1 MKCYIASFFDTRAR
15 IKPHADALWAKGHE
29 ITSSW
34 LQEVARPE
42 GMTREEF
49 WKKLAIKDLAEI
61 NAADLLILDTFDV
74 TPRGGREVELGF
86 ALGRFQ
92 TKSIYL
98 VGPVRNVFHTLVDR
112 HYDTWD
118 ALLADIPDV
127 VDKPENPSGEMSPK
141 PASDYEAMAA
151 KGLKTYTF
159 STKAKVPF

>member
-1 MKCYIASFFDTRAR
+1 MKVYCAGFFDSQKRIRAE
-15 IKPHADALWAKGHE
+15 ADKLWAKGHE
-29 ITSSW
+29 VVSSW

-61 NAADLLILDTFDV
+61 NAADLLILDTFDI

-112 HYDTWD
+112 QFDNWNS
-118 ALLADIPDV
+118 LLDDLPDV
-127 VDKPENPSGEMSPK
+127 VAKPENPQAEASPM
-141 PASDYEAMAA
+141 PSTT
-151 KGLKTYTF
+151 LKE
-159 STKAKVPF
+159 PF